1 LTGGAAGQQDDGVGG
16 PDGGQVGAAV
26 RPVLRPAP
34 ESKAKSPSRLSEPT
48 GRVFDMEQQEQR
60 TSVRLVVVDPDLDTQ
75 CDRVEEHLL
84 VPLAESVGGA
94 SDHALFADGLSAF
107 RRIRE
112 ALAEAVA
119 RGPRVWTP
127 NGRWEHEGLR
137 IADLPTEETDLL
149 YALLR
154 ELSGLLVA
162 PPDLPDPTGV
172 VAAIRDNV
180 LSPGKAAVGLVG
192 ALARVLSMVDLTP
205 DADTVTLFAVLVAA
219 DGEDVRLTYAQDEA
233 WQRLAHRVTML
244 LTESAPL
251 HRFLY

>member
-1 LTGGAAGQQDDGVGG
+1 
-16 PDGGQVGAAV
+16 
-26 RPVLRPAP
+26 
-34 ESKAKSPSRLSEPT
+34 
-48 GRVFDMEQQEQR
+48 MEEQQR
-60 TSVRLVVVDPDLDTQ
+60 TSVRLVVVDPELDAQ
-75 CDRVEEHLL
+75 CDRVEQHLL
-84 VPLAESVGGA
+84 VPLAGSPGRA
-94 SDHALFADGLSAF
+94 RDDTLFAAGLAAF
-107 RRIRE
+107 RRVRT

-137 IADLPTEETDLL
+137 IVQSATADSDVL

-154 ELSGLLVA
+154 ELSGALVA
-162 PPDLPDPTGV
+162 PADHADPSGV
-172 VAAIRDNV
+172 VTALRGGVAATEEE
-180 LSPGKAAVGLVG
+180 AVGLVG

-205 DADTVTLFAVLVAA
+205 DADTATLFAALEAA
-219 DGEDVRLTYAQDEA
+219 GGEDVRLSYTQEEA

>member
-1 LTGGAAGQQDDGVGG
+1 
-16 PDGGQVGAAV
+16 
-26 RPVLRPAP
+26 
-34 ESKAKSPSRLSEPT
+34 
-48 GRVFDMEQQEQR
+48 MEQQEQR
-60 TSVRLVVVDPDLDTQ
+60 TSVRLVVVDPDLTTQ
-75 CDRVEEHLL
+75 CDLVEKHLL
-84 VPLAESVGGA
+84 TPLAGSPHLTDEHG
-94 SDHALFADGLSAF
+94 LFGDGLAVF

-137 IADLPTEETDLL
+137 IVTLPTADTDVL

-154 ELSGLLVA
+154 ELSGALVA
-162 PPDLPDPTGV
+162 PRDLPDPSGL
-172 VAAIRDNV
+172 VAALHGGV
-180 LSPGKAAVGLVG
+180 LSAEGPAVGLVG

-205 DADTVTLFAVLVAA
+205 DDDATTLFAALEAA
-219 DGEDVRLTYAQDEA
+219 DGEDVRLNYTQEEA

>member
-1 LTGGAAGQQDDGVGG
+1 
-16 PDGGQVGAAV
+16 
-26 RPVLRPAP
+26 
-34 ESKAKSPSRLSEPT
+34 
-48 GRVFDMEQQEQR
+48 MEQQKQR
-60 TSVRLVVVDPDLDTQ
+60 TSVRLVVVDPDLGAQ

-84 VPLAESVGGA
+84 VPLAAAVDGGGV
-94 SDHALFADGLSAF
+94 HTLFTDGLPAF
-107 RRIRE
+107 RRVRE
-112 ALAEAVA
+112 TLAEAVA

-137 IADLPTEETDLL
+137 IVDLPTEQTDLL

-154 ELSGLLVA
+154 ELSGMLVA
-162 PPDLPDPTGV
+162 PPDLPDPAGV
-172 VAAIRDNV
+172 VATVRATV
-180 LSPGKAAVGLVG
+180 LSPEKTGVGLVG
-192 ALARVLSMVDLTP
+192 ALARVLSLVDLAP
-205 DADTVTLFAVLVAA
+205 DADTAALFAALEAA